1 MLACALLCMSISN
14 TATAIMLLPIGA
26 GILRMLE
33 EYQPK
38 EGRASRTPEQM
49 RAFGTA
55 LVLGIAY
62 ACSNWWRRNSG
73 GLPPE
78 PGVGGFPGVPIRL
91 RSEHARLDGRRLAP
105 GRSPAPT
112 DLVVADTES
121 ALVTQT
127 SAKSVR
133 VVTPW

>member
-62 ACSNWWRRNSG
+62 ACSIGGVGTLVGSPPNLVLAAFLAYQYAFDLNMLAWMAV
-73 GLPPE
+73 GLP
-78 PGVGGFPGVPIRL
+78 
-91 RSEHARLDGRRLAP
+91 
-105 GRSPAPT
+105 
-112 DLVVADTES
+112 LVAVLLPLT
-121 ALVTQT
+121 
-127 SAKSVR
+127 
-133 VVTPW
+133 WW